1 MSETERP
8 PAREE
13 DAAEVAGV
21 SAALRRLTT
30 WRELVTL
37 AILVVVVLYF
47 HCRTLTEP
55 PRLWPP
61 RLWPSVYLGTA
72 NISTIL
78 TSIYMEAIVAIGMT
92 IVIVGGGFDLSVG
105 SVLALA
111 GLVTGVSLVHGIPIT
126 LSVVAGIMVGMAC
139 GLVNGVLVTR
149 VGVSPLIATLGL
161 MLIARGLVML
171 HIHAYG
177 ATTNFPASFVA
188 IGSQSWGWISGVW
201 TVLITLGLTVLGDVF
216 LRNSRWLRQ
225 IYYVGGN
232 ERAARL
238 SGINVAT
245 VRTVSYILC
254 GVAAAIAGVLNAAR
268 FNAASYEAGQGLELQ
283 VISACVIGGASLAG
297 GQGTVLGAFLGVLLV
312 NCLRVGLTQLGIAPD
327 WQYVGVGI
335 ALIVAVSLD
344 ITLIRRR
351 RG

>member
-1 MSETERP
+1 MSDAEAKET
-8 PAREE
+8 
-13 DAAEVAGV
+13 AADEAGQVTTV
-21 SAALRRLTT
+21 SGALRRLTAL
-30 WRELVTL
+30 RELVTFG
-37 AILVVVVLYF
+37 IVVLVILYF
-47 HCRTLTEP
+47 HFRTLPERP
-55 PRLWPP
+55 GDP
-61 RLWPSVYLGTA
+61 WPSIFLSRDNV
-72 NISTIL
+72 STIL
-78 TSIYMEAIVAIGMT
+78 VSIYMEAIVAIGMT
-92 IVIVGGGFDLSVG
+92 VVIVGGGFDLSVG
-105 SVLALA
+105 SVLALSA
-111 GLVTGVSLVHGIPIT
+111 LATGVSLTHGIPVPIAIA
-126 LSVVAGIMVGMAC
+126 AGLVVGMAC
-139 GLVNGVLVTR
+139 GTVNGLLVTR
-149 VGVSPLIATLGL
+149 VGVSPLIATLGM

-171 HIHAYG
+171 HIHTYG

-188 IGSQSWGWISGVW
+188 IGSKSWQGISGIRMV
-201 TVLITLGLTVLGDVF
+201 VITLALMLVGDLF

-254 GVAAAIAGVLNAAR
+254 GAMAGMAGVLNAAR

-297 GQGTVLGAFLGVLLV
+297 GQGTVLGSFLGVLLV
-312 NCLRVGLTQLGIAPD
+312 NCLKVGLTQTGIHPD
-327 WQYVGVGI
+327 WQYVGIGI